1 MNVFLTIQR
10 WINWLFK
17 KDSSK
22 INILSGEMERYL
34 TLWISRFGSEPAIFL
49 WYTYIVATYLFY
61 FTPGTEWRTIRNIV
75 NPGFRSNI
83 LSLFD
88 DNFTYHTRAFVD
100 RLEKY
105 ENSDEFDIFV
115 PVHLCTI
122 DLISGEF
129 KPSSSIPEE
138 TPIILFVYWGYLVK
152 NNGHPRT

>member
-1 MNVFLTIQR
+1 MI
-10 WINWLFK
+10 
-17 KDSSK
+17 
-22 INILSGEMERYL
+22 
-34 TLWISRFGSEPAIFL
+34 
-49 WYTYIVATYLFY
+49 YIVVTDLFY

-138 TPIILFVYWGYLVK
+138 TPIILFVYRGYLVK
-152 NNGHPRT
+152 NNGHPRTLTYERATACEMVTHRFLNNQHIFLLILMLICLA